1 MAINTLATA
10 TIFQTTL
17 DQIAVQEA
25 KTGWMDANS
34 GQVVYNGG
42 AEVKV
47 PKISLDG
54 LADYDRDN
62 GYTQGSVTLEYETL
76 KMTQDRGR
84 KFQLDAMDVNE
95 NNFVTTAA
103 TTMGEFQRVHVIPEI
118 DAYRL
123 SKLGT
128 LAIAK
133 GNVEYGYTPAKGT
146 MLQKIKKARAA
157 LRKKGFVGQI
167 MIHITS
173 DALMDTTVPAIDTD
187 TLLIET
193 ADDRM
198 HTAITMYDG
207 KTSTQEKGGF
217 VPAGKQM
224 NFIAIGRT
232 VPIAVTKQD
241 KMKIFTPDQNQD
253 ADAWKMNYRR
263 FHDVWT
269 MDNKQEFVYANVK
282 DAE

>member
-133 GNVEYGYTPAKGT
+133 GNVVYGYTPAKGT
-146 MLQKIKKARAA
+146 MLQKIKNTWKQQSRIS
-157 LRKKGFVGQI
+157 FIFQI
-167 MIHITS
+167 
-173 DALMDTTVPAIDTD
+173 
-187 TLLIET
+187 
-193 ADDRM
+193 
-198 HTAITMYDG
+198 
-207 KTSTQEKGGF
+207 
-217 VPAGKQM
+217 
-224 NFIAIGRT
+224 
-232 VPIAVTKQD
+232 
-241 KMKIFTPDQNQD
+241 PDQ
-253 ADAWKMNYRR
+253 R
-263 FHDVWT
+263 FAKKKSSDF
-269 MDNKQEFVYANVK
+269 NIIQ
-282 DAE
+282 